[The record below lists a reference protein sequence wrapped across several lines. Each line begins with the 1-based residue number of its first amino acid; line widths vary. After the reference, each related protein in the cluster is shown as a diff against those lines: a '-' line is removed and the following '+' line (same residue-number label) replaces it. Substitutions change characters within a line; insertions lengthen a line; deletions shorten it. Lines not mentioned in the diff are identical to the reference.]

1 MSNRKLTIKQENFCL
16 AYVDPKGANGN
27 ASEAYRCAFNT
38 SRMKPATINRKAT
51 ELMQNGMITARIA
64 QLRINVIQRAEID
77 ASYVLRRLVEI
88 DEMDVADILNAD
100 CSLLPISEWPKVWR
114 QYLSGMDILEIGSSD
129 NPIGVLKKIKWP
141 DKLKNLELLG
151 KHLQVGA
158 FVERVDVTSK
168 GESVAP
174 KNYVVDASTIEGLAK
189 LLEG

>member
-1 MSNRKLTIKQENFCL
+1 
-16 AYVDPKGANGN
+16 
-27 ASEAYRCAFNT
+27 
-38 SRMKPATINRKAT
+38 
-51 ELMQNGMITARIA
+51 MQNGAITGRIA

-158 FVERVDVTSK
+158 FVEKVDVTSK

-174 KNYVVDASTIEGLAK
+174 KNYVVDASTIKGLAK